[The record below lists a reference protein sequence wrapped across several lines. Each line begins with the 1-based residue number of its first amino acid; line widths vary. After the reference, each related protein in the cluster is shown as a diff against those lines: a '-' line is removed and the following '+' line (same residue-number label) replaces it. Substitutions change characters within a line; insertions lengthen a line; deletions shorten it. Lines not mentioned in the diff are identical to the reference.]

1 MRDRNKYETSD
12 KGRTHRQVGDSMG
25 FLEHRA
31 RVITDKK
38 GSFHARSLQL
48 SKRERMVLQEVLKL
62 ILYTLFLQKDT
73 TFIIFSALQVEKHQ
87 ARLCILYRIYLSNS
101 IFTVKSLTLQ
111 VGSYYA
117 GKYLLQIKWKPN
129 FGQLYHLNLGKF
141 TLSYQSREGK
151 GLYFGAIFIGYLF
164 IYLHIYFRAS
174 NQPAQLPRQVS

>member
-1 MRDRNKYETSD
+1 
-12 KGRTHRQVGDSMG
+12 
-25 FLEHRA
+25 
-31 RVITDKK
+31 
-38 GSFHARSLQL
+38 
-48 SKRERMVLQEVLKL
+48 MVLQEVLKL

-174 NQPAQLPRQVS
+174 NQPAQLPR